1 MSYWDYMDNKV
12 WESSEVMKE
21 LEQIYK
27 KAQAEMKMDLK
38 GKVNELKAL
47 QAEVQKTDKALKDSG
62 LAGPADDGETT
73 EEEDND
79 IKDHKV
85 HDGAGRAG
93 RVKKIKQANIIL
105 ELKKLSKEAIDNMD
119 YKLAYK
125 VERALASI
133 KEEG

>member
-62 LAGPADDGETT
+62 LAGPADDGEVT
-73 EEEDND
+73 EEQDND
-79 IKDHKV
+79 IKNHKV
-85 HDGAGRAG
+85 PGRAD